1 MKNKVLL
8 LILDGF
14 GINKSE
20 YGNAIARANTCN
32 YDKFIAINPHTFLKC
47 SGFSVGLPEGVMGNS
62 EVGHLNIGA
71 GRIVYQLNTYIN
83 KEIQDRSFFNNPEL
97 LKALNHIKK
106 NSSKLHLFGLLSDGN
121 VHSHNTHLWA
131 LLKMFKERGIS
142 QVFLHAFLDGRDTL
156 PHSGIDFM
164 REFISKSREIGIGKI
179 ATISGRYYAMDR
191 DNRWERIEKAYNAIV
206 FAKGEEFTD
215 PIDAIQKSYDDH
227 ITDEFIIPKVIIE
240 NGKPVASV
248 EENDAVI
255 FFNFRSDRAR
265 QITRAFIQPEF
276 DKFQRKEFHNLKYV
290 TFSEYDIQ
298 FDPFVEVCFRLPK
311 LTNILGEVISKQGL
325 KQLRLAETEK
335 YAHVTFFFNG
345 GKEEPFSNEDRILVP
360 SPKVATYDLQPE
372 MSAYIVKD
380 KLVDALKSEKYDLI
394 VTNFANCDM
403 VGHTGIIE
411 AAIAA
416 IEAVDKCLGKI
427 IPAAKEH
434 SYNIILTADHGNA
447 EKMLDETGQVFTAH
461 STNDVPLILSLTAN
475 KKPEL
480 KNGKLADIAPLIL
493 KIMNIM
499 KPEEMTGKC
508 LIKNVN

>member
-20 YGNAIARANTCN
+20 YGNAIAQANTKN
-32 YDKFIAINPHTFLKC
+32 YDKFKADNPHTFLKC
-47 SGFSVGLPEGVMGNS
+47 SGLSVGLPDGVMGNS

-83 KEIQDRSFFNNPEL
+83 KRIEDKSFFENPGL
-97 LKALNHIKK
+97 LKAINHIKK

-131 LLKMFKERGIS
+131 LLKMLKGKEIS
-142 QVFLHAFLDGRDTL
+142 QVYLHAFLDGRDTL

-164 REFISKSREIGIGKI
+164 REFMAKTREIGIGKI
-179 ATISGRYYAMDR
+179 TTISGRYYAMDR

-206 FAKGEEFTD
+206 FAKGEKFTD
-215 PIDAIQKSYDDH
+215 PIDAIQKSYENN
-227 ITDEFIIPKVIIE
+227 ITDEFIIPKVILE
-240 NGKPVASV
+240 GGKPVALV

-276 DKFQRKEFHNLKYV
+276 DKFQRKKFQNLKYV

-298 FDPFVEVCFRLPK
+298 FNPLVEVCFSLPK

-372 MSAYIVKD
+372 MSANIVKN

-403 VGHTGIIE
+403 VGHTGIFE

-416 IEAVDKCLGKI
+416 VEAVDKCLGEI
-427 IPAAKEH
+427 IPAAKKH
-434 SYNIILTADHGNA
+434 NYNILLTADHGNA
-447 EKMLDETGQVFTAH
+447 EKMLDETVQVFTAH
-461 STNDVPLILSLTAN
+461 STNDVPIILSLIA
-475 KKPEL
+475 KEKPEL
-480 KNGKLADIAPLIL
+480 KKGKLADIAPLIL
-493 KIMNIM
+493 KIINI
-499 KPEEMTGKC
+499 KQPEEMTGKC
-508 LIKNVN
+508 LICD

>member
-14 GINKSE
+14 GINKSK
-20 YGNAIARANTCN
+20 YGNAIAQANTCN
-32 YDKFIAINPHTFLKC
+32 YDKFKAENPHTVLKC
-47 SGFSVGLPEGVMGNS
+47 SGLSVGLPEGVMGNS

-71 GRIVYQLNTYIN
+71 GRIVFQLNTYIN
-83 KEIQDRSFFNNPEL
+83 KKIKDKSFFDNPGL
-97 LKALNHIKK
+97 MDAVKHVKK
-106 NSSKLHLFGLLSDGN
+106 YSSKLHLFGLLSDGN

-131 LLKMFKERGIS
+131 LLKMLKEKRIS
-142 QVFLHAFLDGRDTL
+142 QVYLHAFMDGRDTL
-156 PHSGIDFM
+156 PHSGIHFM
-164 REFISKSREIGIGKI
+164 REFIAKTREIGIGKI

-206 FAKGEEFTD
+206 YGKGGEFTD
-215 PIDAIQKSYDDH
+215 TVDAIRKSYDTD
-227 ITDEFIIPKVIIE
+227 ITDEFITPKVIIE

-265 QITRAFIQPEF
+265 QITRVFIQPEF
-276 DKFQRKEFHNLKYV
+276 DKFQRKEFQNLKYI

-298 FDPFVEVCFRLPK
+298 FNPFVEVCFRLPI

-345 GKEEPFSNEDRILVP
+345 GKEEPFLNEDRILVP

-380 KLVDALKSEKYDLI
+380 KLVEALKSEKYDLI
-394 VTNFANCDM
+394 ITNFANCDM
-403 VGHTGIIE
+403 LGHTGVFK
-411 AAIAA
+411 AAVAA
-416 IEAVDKCLGKI
+416 VEAVNKCLEEI
-427 IPAAKEH
+427 IPAAKKH
-434 SYNIILTADHGNA
+434 NYNIILTSDHGNA
-447 EKMLDETGQVFTAH
+447 EKMLNEIEQVFTAH
-461 STNDVPLILSLTAN
+461 STNDVPLVLSLTP
-475 KKPEL
+475 KEKPEL
-480 KNGKLADIAPLIL
+480 KTGKLADIAPLIL
-493 KIMNIM
+493 KIMNI
-499 KPEEMTGKC
+499 KQPEEMTGKC
-508 LIKNVN
+508 LICD